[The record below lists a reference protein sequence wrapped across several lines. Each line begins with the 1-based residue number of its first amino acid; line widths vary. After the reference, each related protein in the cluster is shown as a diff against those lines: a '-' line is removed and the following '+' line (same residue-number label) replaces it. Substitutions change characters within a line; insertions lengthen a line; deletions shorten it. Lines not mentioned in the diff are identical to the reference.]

1 MTFAV
6 EYIADK
12 RLAGVRLGVLL
23 LDQPRVGPTTFSFE
37 RHEAGVFD
45 GIRKRRTPASL
56 GEDPVLK
63 SFRELY
69 WSFGMDPTKLRVSS
83 EALLRRILKGDNL
96 WRVNNTV
103 DAVNLASAETGLPV
117 SLWDLSQVKL
127 PLAVRI
133 AAKGEMFHRIGL
145 DPEACAGTE
154 LVVADQEKILTLG
167 FATADSE
174 LCKVTPDTESAL
186 VALYATKAVSDAQ
199 LLDAMKRV
207 KQRLEE
213 FAEGSVKRLGVFSQ
227 ATR

>member
-6 EYIADK
+6 QFIADK
-12 RLAGVRLGVLL
+12 RLAGTRLGVLL
-23 LDQPRVGPTTFSFE
+23 MDQPRVGPTTFSFE

-45 GIRKRRTPASL
+45 GMRKKRTLASL

-63 SFRELY
+63 SFRDLY
-69 WSFGMDPTKLRVSS
+69 WSFGMDPTKVRVSS

-117 SLWDLSQVKL
+117 SLWDFPQVKL

-133 AAKGEMFHRIGL
+133 AAKEETFHRIGL
-145 DPEACAGTE
+145 EPEACSGTE

-174 LCKVTPDTESAL
+174 QCKVTPDTESAL
-186 VALYATKAVSDAQ
+186 VALYATKAVSDAL

-213 FAEGSVKRLGVFSQ
+213 FAEGSVKRLGVFGQ
-227 ATR
+227 TTR